1 MISSHLSFSL
11 CLSVSVSVSVCL
23 SVSLTVRLCPLREIR
38 SPYLG
43 KVQQLQEQRYPF
55 LPVCAVFSCVQT
67 MVWLPMFGI
76 LNVCKDVDACDC
88 TRGLRF
94 KLTVGE
100 KSLTAMSSMRLHAE
114 SALEVDCRRKIPYC
128 NVFNAKSYRP
138 KTSHNGSLTLASNHP
153 IACLKLG

>member
-1 MISSHLSFSL
+1 MFMISSHLSFSL

-67 MVWLPMFGI
+67 MVWLAVFVI
-76 LNVCKDVDACDC
+76 CNVHTHVDASDC
-88 TRGLRF
+88 TRGLYGHRTSVS
-94 KLTVGE
+94 TV
-100 KSLTAMSSMRLHAE
+100 RV
-114 SALEVDCRRKIPYC
+114 SAPYECQHRTSVSTVRVSAQEVDSGRKHPLPHRGLEPAS
-128 NVFNAKSYRP
+128 VLR
-138 KTSHNGSLTLASNHP
+138 LAFQSDALNE
-153 IACLKLG
+153 